1 MYKHIKALTFFII
14 AIGLLYSHHVVGQTL
29 LKPELSFGTSACDDT
44 NVKKDFV
51 ITIRVGGST
60 FDSDNKFTIELS
72 DANGSFASPTI
83 VREIT
88 DASINS
94 QFNPAVSF
102 QLPDGTFGSGYKIRI
117 KADKPAATSPESDAF
132 SAYDMIGDG
141 PILMLV
147 NANATLCGTDTFTIE
162 IASISGETGVFE
174 WFKDGA
180 LTPFTTTTEPR
191 LTVSQAG
198 DYQAR
203 IDYGVCGT
211 RQSIIAKVVGLTVAD
226 AQIIGANEIE
236 ICGNETHTFEATTQN
251 TALYN
256 YQWFR
261 DGTAINGATSPT
273 YETVAGQFGKYKV
286 QISSKDGSCS
296 VESSAEVELKQ
307 KGGAS
312 FSVNNVPIDNNIVL
326 PGEGKKLEVTIEPSS
341 VAVTYQ
347 WFKDGNPLPSTSSEW
362 TAVEPGCYYVQVT
375 STASSSSSCP
385 EIVNSEEV
393 CLLGVS
399 EFITTI
405 IADPY
410 IECQS
415 TNTTL
420 KIIGIDVKATDD
432 KTYGLSDAQLNATP
446 ALLSYQWHNATG
458 PITGATGTTYAIGS
472 YTENGSYFLNV
483 EAGNKNTNSDPLD
496 IKLIA
501 PDPIIDSNQASN
513 SLCDGGTIRYTIRD
527 GLLAGYT
534 YEWYKDGAAAPF
546 ATNVDFIDV
555 TEVGSYTLK
564 FFDANCSKTLDPIEV
579 VPFDESV
586 VQVTPSEIVVLQVGQ
601 TVTVTASGAESY
613 VWYQGDGT
621 TGTILST
628 NETLDVSAFG
638 FYTVVATVGSCTVE
652 KKIEAVEQD
661 DQLIVPNIV
670 SPNGDGINDTW
681 QITNRLAFQPTVDI
695 IIFNANGKEVF
706 KTTDYQN
713 NWPQENLGNQKVFY
727 YKIIREDV
735 LVKAGT
741 ISVLD

>member
-1 MYKHIKALTFFII
+1 MLA
-14 AIGLLYSHHVVGQTL
+14 
-29 LKPELSFGTSACDDT
+29 PDLSAFVSAATGACDNT
-44 NVKKDFV
+44 AVKKDWQVEIPLTGHFNNDN
-51 ITIRVGGST
+51 IFSLEI
-60 FDSDNKFTIELS
+60 SDKDGNFLTPAL
-72 DANGSFASPTI
+72 I
-83 VREIT
+83 VRPNI
-88 DASINS
+88 IN
-94 QFNPAVSF
+94 QNTPTNFKVVTSF
-102 QLPDGTFGSGYKIRI
+102 QLPDDTFGTNYRVRLRS
-117 KADKPAATSPESDAF
+117 TSPEKIGTASVNF
-132 SAYDMIGDG
+132 SAYDMVVPTVGS
-141 PILMLV
+141 LMGL
-147 NANATLCGTDTFTIE
+147 TTEDGTDTATICNNE
-162 IASISGETGVFE
+162 SVVLKIVDGNQGEFNWYKDDVF
-174 WFKDGA
+174 
-180 LTPFTTTTEPR
+180 LSTTTEPE
-191 LTVSQAG
+191 LTVTQPG
-198 DYQAR
+198 RYEAR
-203 IDYGVCGT
+203 IDYGLCGNLRSVNIT
-211 RQSIIAKVVGLTVAD
+211 VTGLTVAD
-226 AQIIGANEIE
+226 AEIAGGVSEIE
-236 ICGNETHTFEATTQN
+236 ICGNDTHTFAATTQN
-251 TALYN
+251 TTLYN

-261 DGTAINGATSPT
+261 DGTAINGATNPT

-286 QISSKDGSCS
+286 QISAKDGSCS
-296 VESSAEVELKQ
+296 VESSTEVELKQ
-307 KGGAS
+307 KGGAT
-312 FSVNNVPIDNNIVL
+312 FDVNNVSIDNNIIL
-326 PGEGKKLEVTIEPSS
+326 PGEGKKLEVTIDPSS

-399 EFITTI
+399 EFNTTI
-405 IADPY
+405 VADPY

-420 KIIGIDVKATDD
+420 KIVGVRVDATDGN
-432 KTYGLSDAQLNATP
+432 TYDLSDAQLNATP
-446 ALLSYQWHNATG
+446 ALISYQWHNATG
-458 PITGATGTTYAIGS
+458 PIAGATGTEYVIGS

-483 EAGNKNTNSDPLD
+483 EAGNKNTNSVPLD

-513 SLCDGGTIRYTIRD
+513 SLCAGGTIRYTIRD

-534 YEWYKDGAAAPF
+534 YEWYKDGAATPF

-586 VQVTPSEIVVLQVGQ
+586 VEVTPSEIVVLQVGQ

-638 FYTVVATVGSCTVE
+638 FYTVVATVGSCTVT
-652 KKIEAVEQD
+652 KRIEAVEQD

-713 NWPQENLGNQKVFY
+713 DWPQENLGNQKVFY